1 MYLMTK
7 QVRATLRIDLVDWAD
22 EHRFAQYERVKIGHE
37 KRWYKLNTWG
47 DFTGDAGDALQYN
60 QQYNHNTQMFTTMDQ
75 DHDNYANGNCASYY
89 KSGWWFDA
97 CFAANLNGKYY
108 HGSYDGQL
116 IRDGIYWGKWS
127 PLRDEKFNHMSFQY
141 ADMKIRPRD
150 FLIMIDSGS
159 QDSASQ
165 ADDAK
170 N

>member
-1 MYLMTK
+1 MVIK
-7 QVRATLRIDLVDWAD
+7 SHRITNRPNDPIDGYFWRPLVISNSISAYPTYWT
-22 EHRFAQYERVKIGHE
+22 YVPPMVVWLKKITD
-37 KRWYKLNTWG
+37 K
-47 DFTGDAGDALQYN
+47 
-60 QQYNHNTQMFTTMDQ
+60 
-75 DHDNYANGNCASYY
+75 ANGNCASYY

-127 PLRDEKFNHMSFQY
+127 PLRDEVPKCKAFWIRLNIFFQKFNHMSFQY